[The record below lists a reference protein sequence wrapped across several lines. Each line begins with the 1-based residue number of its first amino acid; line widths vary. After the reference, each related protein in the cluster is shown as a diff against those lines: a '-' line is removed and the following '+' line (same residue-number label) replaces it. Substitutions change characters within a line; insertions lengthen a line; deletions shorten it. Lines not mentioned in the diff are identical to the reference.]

1 MRLFHVQI
9 SYQHGL
15 SYTKSVIAYTEQHA
29 VTIAL
34 TYAREKGYPGEPTS
48 IHVTEAE

>member
-1 MRLFHVQI
+1 MKLFHIQVL
-9 SYQHGL
+9 YQHGL

-34 TYAREKGYPGEPTS
+34 TYAKEKGYTGEPTS
-48 IHVTEAE
+48 INVREAE